1 MVKYTDILKAI
12 NDKIKAKFPEIKIVS
27 ESDVEEKIIR
37 PSFMVMLDGIK
48 AEDFMSVCADK
59 EMTARI
65 HYFSTTAEKNKL
77 ENLKT
82 LEDLEDLFLNRT
94 LEMPD
99 FNISIEDYDVNFPD
113 KALEYSFNIK
123 FSQDYERVDTT
134 TELIEEIEVNINK
147 EE

>member
-12 NDKIKAKFPEIKIVS
+12 NDKIKAKFPAIKIVS

-94 LEMPD
+94 IEMTD

-113 KALEYSFNIK
+113 KVLEYSFNIK
-123 FSQDYERVDTT
+123 FNLRYC
-134 TELIEEIEVNINK
+134 
-147 EE
+147 